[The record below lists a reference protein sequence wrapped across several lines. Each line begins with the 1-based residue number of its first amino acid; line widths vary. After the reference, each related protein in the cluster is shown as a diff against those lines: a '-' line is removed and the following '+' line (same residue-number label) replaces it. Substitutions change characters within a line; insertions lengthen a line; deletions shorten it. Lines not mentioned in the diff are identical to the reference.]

1 MTGVFPASGNEET
14 KTHSL
19 KLPTRNISFDLD
31 GRLPFFWFLRPPLGL
46 AHRDGDVGASSG
58 LGDSAKRVPEGRW
71 QAGGKCQHRRRRG
84 CPLAAL
90 CGLLVHPRQT
100 SNPTLDL
107 ADEKKIEQSLLLF
120 FFFFQEMDPGSPGSA
135 SLLVFFLFKQT
146 AWLLRSS
153 KSH

>member
-46 AHRDGDVGASSG
+46 AHHGGDVGASSG

-71 QAGGKCQHRRRRG
+71 QAGGKCQHRQRRG

-120 FFFFQEMDPGSPGSA
+120 FFFFSRNGPREPRLGLTLG
-135 SLLVFFLFKQT
+135 LFPF
-146 AWLLRSS
+146 
-153 KSH
+153 